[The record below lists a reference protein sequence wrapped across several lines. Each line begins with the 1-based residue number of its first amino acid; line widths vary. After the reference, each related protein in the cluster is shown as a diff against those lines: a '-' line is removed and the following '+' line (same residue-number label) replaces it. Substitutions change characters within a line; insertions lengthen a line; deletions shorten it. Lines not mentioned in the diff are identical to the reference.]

1 MPGETQQIPRL
12 RPLNAIFARTF
23 SLECRHIIA
32 CQFFVFDT
40 KAEAMHGSFA
50 PLVDTGAVT
59 HAVTANF
66 TANFPVAEFS
76 ISDQLFEFKKSGL
89 SMREATEKLG
99 LSRNR
104 TIFLCLK
111 MGIDLDRA
119 ASSREAAPSTSI
131 GGREFNAG
139 EVSVLRDLIIRQGC
153 SLETAARI
161 MTIMVHQMVQADEVL
176 NACLQHK
183 IEASS
188 VRNAALK
195 PKVIAL
201 AAAAAAQKTAVE
213 ALPFSPPPPAPASE
227 YRPLRLRLFEIADDQ
242 CHNLAGRDEEGVTV
256 YCGLPRF
263 STRQYCKA
271 CHGKLLVEP
280 PPIKGI
286 TLKKRTP
293 APAPAPIAIAKL
305 PAPKPVNRYREH
317 ALAMKAR
324 ER

>member
-1 MPGETQQIPRL
+1 
-12 RPLNAIFARTF
+12 
-23 SLECRHIIA
+23 
-32 CQFFVFDT
+32 
-40 KAEAMHGSFA
+40 MHGSFA
-50 PLVDTGAVT
+50 PLVDTGAMA
-59 HAVTANF
+59 HAVSADF
-66 TANFPVAEFS
+66 TANFSNAEFS
-76 ISDQLFEFKKSGL
+76 ISDRLFEFKKSGL

-111 MGIDLDRA
+111 MGVDLDRA
-119 ASSREAAPSTSI
+119 ASYREAPAEAILS
-131 GGREFNAG
+131 GRQFNAG

-161 MTIMVHQMVQADEVL
+161 MTIMVHEIVQADEIL

-201 AAAAAAQKTAVE
+201 AAAAAAQKSPVE
-213 ALPFSPPPPAPASE
+213 ALPFSPPAPAPAPE

-271 CHGKLLVEP
+271 CHGRLLVEP

-293 APAPAPIAIAKL
+293 APSPAPLAVAK
-305 PAPKPVNRYREH
+305 APTAKPINRYREH

>member
-1 MPGETQQIPRL
+1 MPGETQQIPRPPNRDSIL
-12 RPLNAIFARTF
+12 ARQIA
-23 SLECRHIIA
+23 LECAHLIA
-32 CQFFVFDT
+32 CQFFAFAT

-50 PLVDTGAVT
+50 PLVDTGVMT
-59 HAVTANF
+59 HVATSDYNANF
-66 TANFPVAEFS
+66 QNADFS
-76 ISDQLFEFKKSGL
+76 ISDRLFEFKKSGL
-89 SMREATEKLG
+89 SMREATERLG

-111 MGIDLDRA
+111 MGIDLDARNSA
-119 ASSREAAPSTSI
+119 REAAPKAPSS
-131 GGREFNAG
+131 RDFNAG
-139 EVSVLRDLIIRQGC
+139 EISVLRDLIIRQGC

-161 MTIMVHQMVQADEVL
+161 MTIMVHELVQADEVL
-176 NACLQHK
+176 DACLQHK
-183 IEASS
+183 IESSS
-188 VRNAALK
+188 VRNAALR

-201 AAAAAAQKTAVE
+201 AATAAAQKTAVE
-213 ALPFSPPPPAPASE
+213 SLPFIAPAPTSE

-263 STRQYCKA
+263 STRQYCKT
-271 CHGKLLVEP
+271 CHNKLLVEP

-293 APAPAPIAIAKL
+293 APTPAPIAIAK
-305 PAPKPVNRYREH
+305 PATAKPVNKYREH